1 VRTEEIGAKQEDAMP
16 LSGEYEPAP
25 TDWVAEQVAQYEAT
39 DGREGGTFKGKPVVI
54 LTSLGAKSGK
64 LRKNP
69 VMRTENGGLYAVIAS
84 NAGSHNHPVWYH
96 NLIAHP
102 LVELQDGA
110 NKGDFTVR
118 ELSGPEKDLWWGRA
132 MAGYNEFDS
141 YQESVEREIPLLLL
155 TPVGAIS
162 SSVTD

>member
-1 VRTEEIGAKQEDAMP
+1 MP

-118 ELSGPEKDLWWGRA
+118 SCRDQRRTCGGD
-132 MAGYNEFDS
+132 
-141 YQESVEREIPLLLL
+141 ERWPATTNSIPTRRVWSERSRSCCCRRWVQSAVPLL
-155 TPVGAIS
+155 TEP
-162 SSVTD
+162 